1 MTDREQFT
9 TKVEPIM
16 DRVMQDLRSRQAE
29 ETRRFMRSPAYIL
42 SGISGPDG
50 GMASQAIALDSL
62 RVTGEWNSKT
72 AEDYV
77 EMVKAELRK
86 EGITVTPQI
95 EEMMIEKMARDQVPQ
110 SSIDY
115 ILRKAA
121 GNSIFGL
128 PEEARKTPLQR
139 EIEERA
145 EEMYNPTKVEKGI
158 GWGLGAAADFA
169 TMGGLGGGVVSGIKF
184 VGADLAINAVI
195 DTVDASQRKDVPK
208 VIAPGHEEEWL
219 AMNGGKQ
226 EETEPVQKEP
236 AIQEQ
241 PPVEQMEPE
250 PQAVPASEETAK
262 KEVAQAPVQETKETA
277 PEQQAVPEKSN
288 TGGWQGLLTGL
299 GLNGIGDIGRNAGY
313 ILAMLPDILLGMFT
327 GKTQSLGIKDNL
339 VPIASIMAG
348 LFVKNPLLKMTLIG
362 LGGANLI
369 NKAGHEQLAKRDGV
383 TADPVRQNRYLQYED
398 QKMNP
403 RIRDAQIQGNTLIAS
418 IDGIPVTVTLPDK
431 VMEAHAVG
439 ALPLGTLANAV
450 LEKCDRMQEVSEA
463 RDRFEEES
471 RSQTRGITQREQTIK
486 TTVICQREHNQSRM
500 LLTAGG
506 SSSRRPST
514 EPPLAASF
522 SMRRARWPRDSSS
535 PPQGHPSPPSMPSR
549 SPSTATVADS
559 RPICTPLFQRPRSA
573 ETTCRQERKAFLS
586 YGTGGMSSVTVPI
599 RKGPSH
605 ARNTTPFPTRRRRDT
620 LPSVTARSARFSISS
635 RRRFLYPIKKP
646 SRRP

>member
-1 MTDREQFT
+1 MTDREQFSM
-9 TKVEPIM
+9 KVEPIM
-16 DRVMQDLRSRQAE
+16 DRVMRDLRSRQAE
-29 ETRRFMRSPAYIL
+29 EVRRFMRSPAYIL

-169 TMGGLGGGVVSGIKF
+169 TMGGLGGGVVSGLKF

-383 TADPVRQNRYLQYED
+383 SAESVSQNRYLQYED

-471 RSQTRGITQREQTIK
+471 RSQTRGITQR
-486 TTVICQREHNQSRM
+486 
-500 LLTAGG
+500 
-506 SSSRRPST
+506 
-514 EPPLAASF
+514 
-522 SMRRARWPRDSSS
+522 
-535 PPQGHPSPPSMPSR
+535 
-549 SPSTATVADS
+549 
-559 RPICTPLFQRPRSA
+559 
-573 ETTCRQERKAFLS
+573 
-586 YGTGGMSSVTVPI
+586 
-599 RKGPSH
+599 
-605 ARNTTPFPTRRRRDT
+605 
-620 LPSVTARSARFSISS
+620 
-635 RRRFLYPIKKP
+635 
-646 SRRP
+646 

>member
-169 TMGGLGGGVVSGIKF
+169 TMGGLGGGVVSGLKF

-348 LFVKNPLLKMTLIG
+348 LFVKNPLLKMTIIG

-383 TADPVRQNRYLQYED
+383 SAESVSQNRYLQYED

-403 RIRDAQIQGNTLIAS
+403 RIRDAQIQGNNLIAS

-471 RSQTRGITQREQTIK
+471 RSQTRGITQR
-486 TTVICQREHNQSRM
+486 
-500 LLTAGG
+500 
-506 SSSRRPST
+506 
-514 EPPLAASF
+514 
-522 SMRRARWPRDSSS
+522 
-535 PPQGHPSPPSMPSR
+535 
-549 SPSTATVADS
+549 
-559 RPICTPLFQRPRSA
+559 
-573 ETTCRQERKAFLS
+573 
-586 YGTGGMSSVTVPI
+586 
-599 RKGPSH
+599 
-605 ARNTTPFPTRRRRDT
+605 
-620 LPSVTARSARFSISS
+620 
-635 RRRFLYPIKKP
+635 
-646 SRRP
+646 

>member
-169 TMGGLGGGVVSGIKF
+169 TMGGLGGGVVSGLKF

-226 EETEPVQKEP
+226 EESEPVQKEP

-241 PPVEQMEPE
+241 PPVEQMESE

-383 TADPVRQNRYLQYED
+383 SAESVSQNRYLQYED

-471 RSQTRGITQREQTIK
+471 RSQTRGITQR
-486 TTVICQREHNQSRM
+486 
-500 LLTAGG
+500 
-506 SSSRRPST
+506 
-514 EPPLAASF
+514 
-522 SMRRARWPRDSSS
+522 
-535 PPQGHPSPPSMPSR
+535 
-549 SPSTATVADS
+549 
-559 RPICTPLFQRPRSA
+559 
-573 ETTCRQERKAFLS
+573 
-586 YGTGGMSSVTVPI
+586 
-599 RKGPSH
+599 
-605 ARNTTPFPTRRRRDT
+605 
-620 LPSVTARSARFSISS
+620 
-635 RRRFLYPIKKP
+635 
-646 SRRP
+646 

>member
-169 TMGGLGGGVVSGIKF
+169 TMGGLGGGVVSGLKF

-383 TADPVRQNRYLQYED
+383 SAEPDRQNRYLQYDD
-398 QKMNP
+398 QEMNP

-471 RSQTRGITQREQTIK
+471 RSQTRGITQR
-486 TTVICQREHNQSRM
+486 
-500 LLTAGG
+500 
-506 SSSRRPST
+506 
-514 EPPLAASF
+514 
-522 SMRRARWPRDSSS
+522 
-535 PPQGHPSPPSMPSR
+535 
-549 SPSTATVADS
+549 
-559 RPICTPLFQRPRSA
+559 
-573 ETTCRQERKAFLS
+573 
-586 YGTGGMSSVTVPI
+586 
-599 RKGPSH
+599 
-605 ARNTTPFPTRRRRDT
+605 
-620 LPSVTARSARFSISS
+620 
-635 RRRFLYPIKKP
+635 
-646 SRRP
+646 

>member
-121 GNSIFGL
+121 GNSIFSL

-169 TMGGLGGGVVSGIKF
+169 TMGGLGGGVVSGLKF

-250 PQAVPASEETAK
+250 PPAVPASEETAK

-383 TADPVRQNRYLQYED
+383 SAESVSQNRYLQYED

-471 RSQTRGITQREQTIK
+471 RSQTRGITQR
-486 TTVICQREHNQSRM
+486 
-500 LLTAGG
+500 
-506 SSSRRPST
+506 
-514 EPPLAASF
+514 
-522 SMRRARWPRDSSS
+522 
-535 PPQGHPSPPSMPSR
+535 
-549 SPSTATVADS
+549 
-559 RPICTPLFQRPRSA
+559 
-573 ETTCRQERKAFLS
+573 
-586 YGTGGMSSVTVPI
+586 
-599 RKGPSH
+599 
-605 ARNTTPFPTRRRRDT
+605 
-620 LPSVTARSARFSISS
+620 
-635 RRRFLYPIKKP
+635 
-646 SRRP
+646 

>member
-121 GNSIFGL
+121 GNSIFSL

-169 TMGGLGGGVVSGIKF
+169 TMGGLGGGVVSGLKF

-383 TADPVRQNRYLQYED
+383 SAESVSQNRYLQYED

-418 IDGIPVTVTLPDK
+418 IDGIPVTVTLPEK
-431 VMEAHAVG
+431 VVEAHAVG

-463 RDRFEEES
+463 RDRFEEET
-471 RSQTRGITQREQTIK
+471 RTQTRGITQR
-486 TTVICQREHNQSRM
+486 
-500 LLTAGG
+500 
-506 SSSRRPST
+506 
-514 EPPLAASF
+514 
-522 SMRRARWPRDSSS
+522 
-535 PPQGHPSPPSMPSR
+535 
-549 SPSTATVADS
+549 
-559 RPICTPLFQRPRSA
+559 
-573 ETTCRQERKAFLS
+573 
-586 YGTGGMSSVTVPI
+586 
-599 RKGPSH
+599 
-605 ARNTTPFPTRRRRDT
+605 
-620 LPSVTARSARFSISS
+620 
-635 RRRFLYPIKKP
+635 
-646 SRRP
+646 

>member
-16 DRVMQDLRSRQAE
+16 DRVMQDLRSHQAE

-86 EGITVTPQI
+86 GGITVTPQI

-169 TMGGLGGGVVSGIKF
+169 TMGGLGGGVVSGLKF

-383 TADPVRQNRYLQYED
+383 SAESVSQNRYLQYED

-471 RSQTRGITQREQTIK
+471 RSQTRGITQR
-486 TTVICQREHNQSRM
+486 
-500 LLTAGG
+500 
-506 SSSRRPST
+506 
-514 EPPLAASF
+514 
-522 SMRRARWPRDSSS
+522 
-535 PPQGHPSPPSMPSR
+535 
-549 SPSTATVADS
+549 
-559 RPICTPLFQRPRSA
+559 
-573 ETTCRQERKAFLS
+573 
-586 YGTGGMSSVTVPI
+586 
-599 RKGPSH
+599 
-605 ARNTTPFPTRRRRDT
+605 
-620 LPSVTARSARFSISS
+620 
-635 RRRFLYPIKKP
+635 
-646 SRRP
+646 

>member
-169 TMGGLGGGVVSGIKF
+169 TMGGLGGGVVSGLKF

-383 TADPVRQNRYLQYED
+383 SAESVSQNRYLQYED

-403 RIRDAQIQGNTLIAS
+403 RIRDAQIQGNNLIAS

-431 VMEAHAVG
+431 VVEAHAVG

-471 RSQTRGITQREQTIK
+471 RSQTRGITQR
-486 TTVICQREHNQSRM
+486 
-500 LLTAGG
+500 
-506 SSSRRPST
+506 
-514 EPPLAASF
+514 
-522 SMRRARWPRDSSS
+522 
-535 PPQGHPSPPSMPSR
+535 
-549 SPSTATVADS
+549 
-559 RPICTPLFQRPRSA
+559 
-573 ETTCRQERKAFLS
+573 
-586 YGTGGMSSVTVPI
+586 
-599 RKGPSH
+599 
-605 ARNTTPFPTRRRRDT
+605 
-620 LPSVTARSARFSISS
+620 
-635 RRRFLYPIKKP
+635 
-646 SRRP
+646 

>member
-169 TMGGLGGGVVSGIKF
+169 TMGGLGGGVVSGLKF

-226 EETEPVQKEP
+226 EESEPVQKEP

-383 TADPVRQNRYLQYED
+383 SAESVSQNRYLQYED

-439 ALPLGTLANAV
+439 ALPMGTLANAV

-471 RSQTRGITQREQTIK
+471 RSQTRGITQR
-486 TTVICQREHNQSRM
+486 
-500 LLTAGG
+500 
-506 SSSRRPST
+506 
-514 EPPLAASF
+514 
-522 SMRRARWPRDSSS
+522 
-535 PPQGHPSPPSMPSR
+535 
-549 SPSTATVADS
+549 
-559 RPICTPLFQRPRSA
+559 
-573 ETTCRQERKAFLS
+573 
-586 YGTGGMSSVTVPI
+586 
-599 RKGPSH
+599 
-605 ARNTTPFPTRRRRDT
+605 
-620 LPSVTARSARFSISS
+620 
-635 RRRFLYPIKKP
+635 
-646 SRRP
+646 

>member
-16 DRVMQDLRSRQAE
+16 DRVMRDLRSRQAE

-121 GNSIFGL
+121 GNSIFSL

-169 TMGGLGGGVVSGIKF
+169 TMGGLGGGVVSGLKF

-383 TADPVRQNRYLQYED
+383 SAESVSQNRYLQYED

-471 RSQTRGITQREQTIK
+471 RSQTRGITQR
-486 TTVICQREHNQSRM
+486 
-500 LLTAGG
+500 
-506 SSSRRPST
+506 
-514 EPPLAASF
+514 
-522 SMRRARWPRDSSS
+522 
-535 PPQGHPSPPSMPSR
+535 
-549 SPSTATVADS
+549 
-559 RPICTPLFQRPRSA
+559 
-573 ETTCRQERKAFLS
+573 
-586 YGTGGMSSVTVPI
+586 
-599 RKGPSH
+599 
-605 ARNTTPFPTRRRRDT
+605 
-620 LPSVTARSARFSISS
+620 
-635 RRRFLYPIKKP
+635 
-646 SRRP
+646 

>member
-169 TMGGLGGGVVSGIKF
+169 TMGGLGGGVVSGLKF

-369 NKAGHEQLAKRDGV
+369 NKVGHEQLAKRDGV
-383 TADPVRQNRYLQYED
+383 SAESVSQNRYLQYED

-403 RIRDAQIQGNTLIAS
+403 RIRDAQIQGNNLIAS

-471 RSQTRGITQREQTIK
+471 RSQTRGITQR
-486 TTVICQREHNQSRM
+486 
-500 LLTAGG
+500 
-506 SSSRRPST
+506 
-514 EPPLAASF
+514 
-522 SMRRARWPRDSSS
+522 
-535 PPQGHPSPPSMPSR
+535 
-549 SPSTATVADS
+549 
-559 RPICTPLFQRPRSA
+559 
-573 ETTCRQERKAFLS
+573 
-586 YGTGGMSSVTVPI
+586 
-599 RKGPSH
+599 
-605 ARNTTPFPTRRRRDT
+605 
-620 LPSVTARSARFSISS
+620 
-635 RRRFLYPIKKP
+635 
-646 SRRP
+646 

>member
-121 GNSIFGL
+121 GNSIFSL

-169 TMGGLGGGVVSGIKF
+169 TMGGLGGGVVSGLKF

-236 AIQEQ
+236 TIQEQ

-250 PQAVPASEETAK
+250 PQVVPASEETTK

-277 PEQQAVPEKSN
+277 PEQQAVPAKSN
-288 TGGWQGLLTGL
+288 TGGWQGILTGL

-383 TADPVRQNRYLQYED
+383 SAEPARQNRYLQYED
-398 QKMNP
+398 QQMNP

-418 IDGIPVTVTLPDK
+418 IDGIPVTVTLPEK
-431 VMEAHAVG
+431 VVEAHAVG

-463 RDRFEEES
+463 RDRFEEGS
-471 RSQTRGITQREQTIK
+471 RSQTRGITQR
-486 TTVICQREHNQSRM
+486 
-500 LLTAGG
+500 
-506 SSSRRPST
+506 
-514 EPPLAASF
+514 
-522 SMRRARWPRDSSS
+522 
-535 PPQGHPSPPSMPSR
+535 
-549 SPSTATVADS
+549 
-559 RPICTPLFQRPRSA
+559 
-573 ETTCRQERKAFLS
+573 
-586 YGTGGMSSVTVPI
+586 
-599 RKGPSH
+599 
-605 ARNTTPFPTRRRRDT
+605 
-620 LPSVTARSARFSISS
+620 
-635 RRRFLYPIKKP
+635 
-646 SRRP
+646 

>member
-121 GNSIFGL
+121 GNSIFSL

-169 TMGGLGGGVVSGIKF
+169 TMGGLGGGVVSGLKF

-277 PEQQAVPEKSN
+277 PEQQVVPEKSN

-383 TADPVRQNRYLQYED
+383 SAESVSQNRYLQYED

-471 RSQTRGITQREQTIK
+471 RSQTRGITQR
-486 TTVICQREHNQSRM
+486 
-500 LLTAGG
+500 
-506 SSSRRPST
+506 
-514 EPPLAASF
+514 
-522 SMRRARWPRDSSS
+522 
-535 PPQGHPSPPSMPSR
+535 
-549 SPSTATVADS
+549 
-559 RPICTPLFQRPRSA
+559 
-573 ETTCRQERKAFLS
+573 
-586 YGTGGMSSVTVPI
+586 
-599 RKGPSH
+599 
-605 ARNTTPFPTRRRRDT
+605 
-620 LPSVTARSARFSISS
+620 
-635 RRRFLYPIKKP
+635 
-646 SRRP
+646 

>member
-9 TKVEPIM
+9 AKVEPIM
-16 DRVMQDLRSRQAE
+16 NRVMQDLRSRQAE

-95 EEMMIEKMARDQVPQ
+95 EEMMIEKLARDQVPQ

-169 TMGGLGGGVVSGIKF
+169 AMGGLGGGVVSGLKF
-184 VGADLAINAVI
+184 VGADLAINTVI

-208 VIAPGHEEEWL
+208 VIAPGYEEEWL

-369 NKAGHEQLAKRDGV
+369 NKAGHEQLANRDGV
-383 TADPVRQNRYLQYED
+383 SVEPVRQNRYLQYED
-398 QKMNP
+398 QQMNP

-418 IDGIPVTVTLPDK
+418 IDGIPVTVTLPEK
-431 VMEAHAVG
+431 VVEAHAVG

-450 LEKCDRMQEVSEA
+450 LERCDRMQEVSEA

-471 RSQTRGITQREQTIK
+471 RSQTRGITQR
-486 TTVICQREHNQSRM
+486 
-500 LLTAGG
+500 
-506 SSSRRPST
+506 
-514 EPPLAASF
+514 
-522 SMRRARWPRDSSS
+522 
-535 PPQGHPSPPSMPSR
+535 
-549 SPSTATVADS
+549 
-559 RPICTPLFQRPRSA
+559 
-573 ETTCRQERKAFLS
+573 
-586 YGTGGMSSVTVPI
+586 
-599 RKGPSH
+599 
-605 ARNTTPFPTRRRRDT
+605 
-620 LPSVTARSARFSISS
+620 
-635 RRRFLYPIKKP
+635 
-646 SRRP
+646 

>member
-169 TMGGLGGGVVSGIKF
+169 TMGGLGGGVVSGLKF

-226 EETEPVQKEP
+226 EESEPVQKEP

-348 LFVKNPLLKMTLIG
+348 LFVKNPFLKMTLIG

-383 TADPVRQNRYLQYED
+383 SAESVSQNRYLQYED

-471 RSQTRGITQREQTIK
+471 RSQTRGITQR
-486 TTVICQREHNQSRM
+486 
-500 LLTAGG
+500 
-506 SSSRRPST
+506 
-514 EPPLAASF
+514 
-522 SMRRARWPRDSSS
+522 
-535 PPQGHPSPPSMPSR
+535 
-549 SPSTATVADS
+549 
-559 RPICTPLFQRPRSA
+559 
-573 ETTCRQERKAFLS
+573 
-586 YGTGGMSSVTVPI
+586 
-599 RKGPSH
+599 
-605 ARNTTPFPTRRRRDT
+605 
-620 LPSVTARSARFSISS
+620 
-635 RRRFLYPIKKP
+635 
-646 SRRP
+646 

>member
-169 TMGGLGGGVVSGIKF
+169 TMGGLGGGVVSGLKF

-241 PPVEQMEPE
+241 PPVEQMDPE

-383 TADPVRQNRYLQYED
+383 SAESVSQNRYLQYED

-471 RSQTRGITQREQTIK
+471 RSQTRGITQR
-486 TTVICQREHNQSRM
+486 
-500 LLTAGG
+500 
-506 SSSRRPST
+506 
-514 EPPLAASF
+514 
-522 SMRRARWPRDSSS
+522 
-535 PPQGHPSPPSMPSR
+535 
-549 SPSTATVADS
+549 
-559 RPICTPLFQRPRSA
+559 
-573 ETTCRQERKAFLS
+573 
-586 YGTGGMSSVTVPI
+586 
-599 RKGPSH
+599 
-605 ARNTTPFPTRRRRDT
+605 
-620 LPSVTARSARFSISS
+620 
-635 RRRFLYPIKKP
+635 
-646 SRRP
+646 